1 MTDRRRPVPLSTLPG
16 RLWHALTKGPGLYP
30 LKGIVYFLSHPFL
43 YPLLRSRLLPAA
55 LLSLFI
61 LFNLFFWTYLLQ
73 VAFLAIWAGRSAWLN
88 ATVLVLGEGAA
99 ITALLFEAFFVDE
112 TQVDCFDAVLVAKG
126 HEELVS
132 RSRPVAP
139 VVTGDDSYEGSPVRR
154 LGKPMRKAV
163 FAPFSLRQIV
173 ELVLLLPVN
182 FIPWA
187 GVPLFLIGTGYRAG
201 PLLMWR
207 YYTLREMTKKERKV
221 FIRRRRWSYA
231 WFGIVHL
238 VLQLVPVLNMFFL
251 LCTAAGAA
259 LYAADEEDQRL
270 LEEDVQPADGQPYH
284 DDPI

>member
-1 MTDRRRPVPLSTLPG
+1 M
-16 RLWHALTKGPGLYP
+16 
-30 LKGIVYFLSHPFL
+30 
-43 YPLLRSRLLPAA
+43 
-55 LLSLFI
+55 
-61 LFNLFFWTYLLQ
+61 
-73 VAFLAIWAGRSAWLN
+73 
-88 ATVLVLGEGAA
+88 
-99 ITALLFEAFFVDE
+99 
-112 TQVDCFDAVLVAKG
+112 
-126 HEELVS
+126 S

-231 WFGIVHL
+231 WYDRMLPHTRKDMLTLRQVRDRTSCTATSTRAKHVLPAMHSSRRGIV
-238 VLQLVPVLNMFFL
+238 
-251 LCTAAGAA
+251 
-259 LYAADEEDQRL
+259 RRR
-270 LEEDVQPADGQPYH
+270 
-284 DDPI
+284 